1 MDTILLTLSIV
12 SGQLVRLPFAG
23 GGINL
28 LDISIMFL
36 CIWGLISLKFK
47 LKNPQWILP
56 SFIFILLGLISLA
69 FTPVKLNTMELLSSI
84 SYLIRFSLY
93 ILLGLLIYSDAFPN
107 LKKNTYRL
115 LFISAAALSVLGLT
129 QLIFLPDLRFLANYG
144 WDPHYF
150 RTASTFLDPN
160 FLGSFLVLALVL
172 WYQKYRVAK
181 KWYLYSGII
190 IYFALMTTFSRGA
203 YLAFLTSF
211 SLLSFLNKSF
221 KLFILTIIF
230 FSGLLSGFYT
240 YQHIVAEPRGID
252 RVQSAEF
259 RESTW
264 QQGMQLFLKAPILG
278 VGFNTYKF
286 ALKQYGL
293 ADESFLKSHGST
305 TNDSSFIYILSTTG
319 IFGFIAYLFFLFSLF
334 KFGWKEKIL
343 PAAVLGLITQS
354 FFANTL
360 FYPPLLIWI
369 ILAAAQKN

>member
-12 SGQLVRLPFAG
+12 SGQLVRLPFAEG
-23 GGINL
+23 GLNL
-28 LDISIMFL
+28 LDISVMLL
-36 CIWGLISLKFK
+36 CTWGFTSLKFR
-47 LKNPQWILP
+47 LKKPQWILS
-56 SFIFILLGLISLA
+56 SFIFISLGLLSLA
-69 FTPVKLNTMELLSSI
+69 FTPVKLNSLELLSSI

-93 ILLGLLIYSDAFPN
+93 IFLGLLIYSDAFPN
-107 LKKNTYRL
+107 LKKNTYKL
-115 LFISAAALSVLGLT
+115 LFISAAALAVLGLI

-160 FLGSFLVLALVL
+160 FLGSFLVLALIL
-172 WYQKYRVAK
+172 WYQRYAMAK
-181 KWYLYSGII
+181 KWYLYLGVI

-211 SLLSFLNKSF
+211 SLLSFLNKSL
-221 KLFILTIIF
+221 KLFIMTIIF
-230 FSGLLSGFYT
+230 FFSLLLGFYT

-252 RVQSAEF
+252 RTQSAQF

-264 QQGMQLFLKAPILG
+264 QQGVQLFLKAPILG

-286 ALKQYGL
+286 ALRQYGL
-293 ADESFLKSHGST
+293 ADESFLQSHGST

-319 IFGFIAYLFFLFSLF
+319 VLGFISYLFFLFSLV

-343 PAAVLGLITQS
+343 PAALLGLIAQS

-360 FYPPLLIWI
+360 FYPPLLIWV
-369 ILAAAQKN
+369 ILVTAQKK